1 MLRKPDLNGSNL
13 SFLQLR
19 NLFLDSRR
27 MSKPTTEPHFEAY
40 AETGL
45 HDLTH
50 RLIGEVGS
58 HWGEQQRPQ
67 HL

>member
-1 MLRKPDLNGSNL
+1 MLRKPDQFVNGRSMN
-13 SFLQLR
+13 
-19 NLFLDSRR
+19 
-27 MSKPTTEPHFEAY
+27 KPTTEPHLEAD

-58 HWGEQQRPQ
+58 HWGQQQRPQ
-67 HL
+67 HLQRTAPICTTLQ